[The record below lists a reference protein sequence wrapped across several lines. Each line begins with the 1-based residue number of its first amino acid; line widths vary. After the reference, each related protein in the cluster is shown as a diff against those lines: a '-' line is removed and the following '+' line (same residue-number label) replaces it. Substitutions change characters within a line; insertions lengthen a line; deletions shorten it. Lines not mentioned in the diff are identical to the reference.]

1 MQALLDVILPVFLV
15 VGCGYIVVW
24 RNVFSTAAVDGLM
37 SYTQNFAIPCLL
49 FMALIKIDLGQAY
62 SFRLM
67 GSYYIGAAS
76 GFALGFLGARYIFK
90 RSAEDSVAIGFVSLF
105 SNSVMM
111 GLAITE
117 RAYGIDA
124 LVANFAIVSLHAPFC
139 YFVGITAMEIAKS
152 DGDSILQ
159 VAMNVGKS
167 MMKNALFVAILLG
180 LLVNFSGI
188 ALPKAL
194 LDGTNMVAT
203 TALPAALFGMG
214 GVLYQYRPEGDFG
227 AIAWVVGISLF
238 VHPAIVWNLGQYWVL
253 SVSELRSAVLTSA
266 MAPGINC
273 YIFASMYNRAKRVA
287 ASGVLIATALSVLT
301 IWCWLQVLP

>member
-15 VGCGYIVVW
+15 VGFGYIVVW
-24 RNVFSTAAVDGLM
+24 HKVFSTAAVEGLM

-62 SFRLM
+62 SFQLM
-67 GSYYIGAAS
+67 GSYYIGAFS

-90 RSAEDSVAIGFVSLF
+90 RSAQDSVAIGFVSLF

-152 DGDSILQ
+152 DGDSIAW
-159 VAMNVGKS
+159 VALNVSKS
-167 MMKNALFVAILLG
+167 MMKNALFIAILLG
-180 LLVNFSGI
+180 LLVNIADI

-194 LDGTNMVAT
+194 LDGANMVAA

-227 AIAWVVGISLF
+227 AITWVVGISLL
-238 VHPAIVWNLGQYWVL
+238 VHPAIVWGLGQFWGL

-301 IWCWLQVLP
+301 IWCWLKVLP

>member
-15 VGCGYIVVW
+15 VGFGYVVVW
-24 RNVFSTAAVDGLM
+24 RKVFSTAAVDGLM

-117 RAYGIDA
+117 RAYGVDA

-152 DGDSILQ
+152 DGDSIAQ
-159 VAMNVGKS
+159 VALNVGKS
-167 MMKNALFVAILLG
+167 MMKNALFIAILLG
-180 LLVNFSGI
+180 LLVNI
-188 ALPKAL
+188 ADVALPQAF

-227 AIAWVVGISLF
+227 AIAWVVGISLL
-238 VHPAIVWNLGQYWVL
+238 VHPAIVWSLGQLWDL

-287 ASGVLIATALSVLT
+287 ASGVLIATALSLLT
-301 IWCWLQVLP
+301 IWCWLQILP

>member
-15 VGCGYIVVW
+15 VGFGYIVVW
-24 RNVFSTAAVDGLM
+24 RKVFSTAAVDGLM

-90 RSAEDSVAIGFVSLF
+90 RNAEDSVAIGFVSLF

-117 RAYGIDA
+117 RAYGVDA

-152 DGDSILQ
+152 DGDSIAQ
-159 VAMNVGKS
+159 VALNVGKS
-167 MMKNALFVAILLG
+167 MMKNALFIAILLG
-180 LLVNFSGI
+180 LLVNLADI

-194 LDGTNMVAT
+194 HDGINMVAT

-227 AIAWVVGISLF
+227 AIAWVVGISLL
-238 VHPAIVWNLGQYWVL
+238 VHPAIVWSLGQLWDL

-273 YIFASMYNRAKRVA
+273 YIFASIYNRAKRVA

-301 IWCWLQVLP
+301 IWCWLQILP

>member
-15 VGCGYIVVW
+15 VGFGYVVVW
-24 RNVFSTAAVDGLM
+24 RKVFSTAAVDGLM
-37 SYTQNFAIPCLL
+37 SDTQNFAIPCLL

-117 RAYGIDA
+117 RAYGVDA

-152 DGDSILQ
+152 DGDSIAQ
-159 VAMNVGKS
+159 VALNVGKS
-167 MMKNALFVAILLG
+167 MMKNALFIAILLG
-180 LLVNFSGI
+180 LLVNI
-188 ALPKAL
+188 ADVALPKAF

-227 AIAWVVGISLF
+227 AIAWVVGISLL
-238 VHPAIVWNLGQYWVL
+238 VHPAIVWSLGQLWDL

-301 IWCWLQVLP
+301 IWCWLQILP

>member
-15 VGCGYIVVW
+15 VGFGYIVVW
-24 RNVFSTAAVDGLM
+24 RKVFSTAAVDGLM

-76 GFALGFLGARYIFK
+76 GFALGLLGARYIFK
-90 RSAEDSVAIGFVSLF
+90 RSAEDSVAIGFISLF

-117 RAYGIDA
+117 RAYGVDA

-152 DGDSILQ
+152 DGDSIAQ
-159 VAMNVGKS
+159 VALNVGKS
-167 MMKNALFVAILLG
+167 MMKNALFIAILLG
-180 LLVNFSGI
+180 LLVNISDV
-188 ALPKAL
+188 ALPKAF

-227 AIAWVVGISLF
+227 AIAWVVGISLL
-238 VHPAIVWNLGQYWVL
+238 VHPAIVWSLGQIWDL
-253 SVSELRSAVLTSA
+253 SISELRSAVLTSA

-301 IWCWLQVLP
+301 IWCWLQILP

>member
-15 VGCGYIVVW
+15 VGFGYIVVW
-24 RNVFSTAAVDGLM
+24 RKVFSTAAVDGLM

-76 GFALGFLGARYIFK
+76 GFALGFLGARYVFK

-117 RAYGIDA
+117 RAYGVDA

-152 DGDSILQ
+152 DGDSISQ
-159 VAMNVGKS
+159 VALNVGKS
-167 MMKNALFVAILLG
+167 MMKNALFIAILLG
-180 LLVNFSGI
+180 LLVNI
-188 ALPKAL
+188 ADVALPQAF

-227 AIAWVVGISLF
+227 AIAWVVGISLL
-238 VHPAIVWNLGQYWVL
+238 VHPAIVWSLGQLWGL

>member
-15 VGCGYIVVW
+15 VGFGYVVVW
-24 RNVFSTAAVDGLM
+24 RKVFSTAAVDGLM

-117 RAYGIDA
+117 RAYGVDA

-152 DGDSILQ
+152 DGDSIAQ
-159 VAMNVGKS
+159 VALNVGKS
-167 MMKNALFVAILLG
+167 MMKNALFIAILLG
-180 LLVNFSGI
+180 LLVNI
-188 ALPKAL
+188 ADVALPKAF

-227 AIAWVVGISLF
+227 AIAWVVGISLL
-238 VHPAIVWNLGQYWVL
+238 VHPAIVWSLGHLWDL
-253 SVSELRSAVLTSA
+253 SISELRSAVLTSA

>member
-1 MQALLDVILPVFLV
+1 MQALIDVILPVFFV
-15 VGCGYIVVW
+15 VGLGYAVVW
-24 RNVFSTAAVDGLM
+24 RKVFSTVAVDGLM
-37 SYTQNFAIPCLL
+37 TYTQNFAIPCLL

-117 RAYGIDA
+117 RAYGVDA

-139 YFVGITAMEIAKS
+139 YFVGITAMELAKS
-152 DGDSILQ
+152 DGDSIAQ
-159 VAMNVGKS
+159 VALNVGKS
-167 MMKNALFVAILLG
+167 MMENALFIAILLG
-180 LLVNFSGI
+180 LLVNI
-188 ALPKAL
+188 ADVALPKAF

-227 AIAWVVGISLF
+227 AIAWVVGISLL
-238 VHPAIVWNLGQYWVL
+238 VHPAIVWSLGQLWDL

>member
-15 VGCGYIVVW
+15 VGFGYIVVW
-24 RNVFSTAAVDGLM
+24 RKVFSTAAVDGLM

-76 GFALGFLGARYIFK
+76 GFALGFLGARYVFK

-117 RAYGIDA
+117 RAYGVDA

-152 DGDSILQ
+152 DGDSISQ
-159 VAMNVGKS
+159 VALNVGKS
-167 MMKNALFVAILLG
+167 MMKNALFIAILLG
-180 LLVNFSGI
+180 LLVNI
-188 ALPKAL
+188 ADVALPQAF
-194 LDGTNMVAT
+194 LDGANMVAT

-227 AIAWVVGISLF
+227 AIAWVVGISLL
-238 VHPAIVWNLGQYWVL
+238 VHPAIVWSLGQLWGL

-301 IWCWLQVLP
+301 IWCWLQILP

>member
-15 VGCGYIVVW
+15 VGFGYIVVW
-24 RNVFSTAAVDGLM
+24 RKVFSTAAVDGLM

-76 GFALGFLGARYIFK
+76 GFALGLMGARYLFK

-117 RAYGIDA
+117 RAYGVDA

-152 DGDSILQ
+152 DGDSIAQ
-159 VAMNVGKS
+159 VALNVGKS
-167 MMKNALFVAILLG
+167 MMKNALFIAILLG
-180 LLVNFSGI
+180 LFVNI
-188 ALPKAL
+188 ADLALPKAF

-227 AIAWVVGISLF
+227 AIAWVVGISLL
-238 VHPAIVWNLGQYWVL
+238 VHPAIVWSLGQLWDL

-301 IWCWLQVLP
+301 IWCWLQILP

>member
-15 VGCGYIVVW
+15 VGFGYVVVW
-24 RNVFSTAAVDGLM
+24 RKLFSTAAVDGVM

-90 RSAEDSVAIGFVSLF
+90 RNAEDSVAIGFVSLF

-117 RAYGIDA
+117 RAYGVDA

-152 DGDSILQ
+152 DGDSIAQ
-159 VAMNVGKS
+159 VALNVGKS
-167 MMKNALFVAILLG
+167 MMKNALFIAILLG
-180 LLVNFSGI
+180 LLINVADV
-188 ALPKAL
+188 ALPKAF
-194 LDGTNMVAT
+194 LDGAKMVAT

-227 AIAWVVGISLF
+227 AIAWVVGISLL
-238 VHPAIVWNLGQYWVL
+238 VHPAIVWSLGQLWGL
-253 SVSELRSAVLTSA
+253 SISELRSAVLTSA

>member
-15 VGCGYIVVW
+15 VGFGYVVVW
-24 RNVFSTAAVDGLM
+24 RKVFSTAAVDGLM

-117 RAYGIDA
+117 RAYGVDA

-152 DGDSILQ
+152 DGDSISQ
-159 VAMNVGKS
+159 VALNVGKS
-167 MMKNALFVAILLG
+167 MMKNALFIAILLG
-180 LLVNFSGI
+180 LLLNIADV
-188 ALPKAL
+188 ALPQAF

-227 AIAWVVGISLF
+227 AIAWVVGISLL
-238 VHPAIVWNLGQYWVL
+238 VHPAIVWSLGQLWGL

-301 IWCWLQVLP
+301 IWCWLQILQ

>member
-15 VGCGYIVVW
+15 VGFGYVVVW
-24 RNVFSTAAVDGLM
+24 RMVFSTAAVDGLM

-76 GFALGFLGARYIFK
+76 GFAFGFLGARYIFK

-117 RAYGIDA
+117 RAYGDDA

-152 DGDSILQ
+152 DGESISQ
-159 VAMNVGKS
+159 VALNVGKS
-167 MMKNALFVAILLG
+167 MMKNALFIAILLG
-180 LLVNFSGI
+180 LLVNIADF
-188 ALPKAL
+188 ALPQAF
-194 LDGTNMVAT
+194 LDGANMVAT

-227 AIAWVVGISLF
+227 AIAWVVGISLL
-238 VHPAIVWNLGQYWVL
+238 VHPAIVWSLGHLWGL

-273 YIFASMYNRAKRVA
+273 YIFASLYNRTKRVA

>member
-15 VGCGYIVVW
+15 VGFGYIVVW
-24 RNVFSTAAVDGLM
+24 RKVFSTAAVDGLM

-76 GFALGFLGARYIFK
+76 GFALGFLGARYVFK

-117 RAYGIDA
+117 RAYGVDA

-152 DGDSILQ
+152 DGDSISQ
-159 VAMNVGKS
+159 VALNVGKS
-167 MMKNALFVAILLG
+167 MMKNALFIAILLG
-180 LLVNFSGI
+180 LLVNI
-188 ALPKAL
+188 ADVALPQAF

-227 AIAWVVGISLF
+227 AIAWVVGISLL
-238 VHPAIVWNLGQYWVL
+238 VHPAIVWSLGQLWGL

-273 YIFASMYNRAKRVA
+273 YIFASMYNRANRVA

-301 IWCWLQVLP
+301 IWCWLQILP

>member
-1 MQALLDVILPVFLV
+1 MQALLDVILPVFFV
-15 VGCGYIVVW
+15 VGLGYVVVW
-24 RNVFSTAAVDGLM
+24 RKVFSTVAVDGLM
-37 SYTQNFAIPCLL
+37 TYTQNFAIPCLL

-117 RAYGIDA
+117 RAYGVDA

-139 YFVGITAMEIAKS
+139 YFVGITAMELAKS
-152 DGDSILQ
+152 DGDSIAQ
-159 VAMNVGKS
+159 VAQNVGKS
-167 MMKNALFVAILLG
+167 MMKNALFSAILLG
-180 LLVNFSGI
+180 LLVNI
-188 ALPKAL
+188 TDVALPKAFL
-194 LDGTNMVAT
+194 EGTNMVAT

-227 AIAWVVGISLF
+227 AIAWVVGISLL
-238 VHPAIVWNLGQYWVL
+238 VHPAIVWSLGQLWDL
-253 SVSELRSAVLTSA
+253 SISELRSAVLTSA

-273 YIFASMYNRAKRVA
+273 YIFASIYNRAKRVA

>member
-15 VGCGYIVVW
+15 VGFGYIVVW
-24 RNVFSTAAVDGLM
+24 RKVFSTAAVDGLM

-117 RAYGIDA
+117 RAYGVDA

-152 DGDSILQ
+152 DGDSIAQ
-159 VAMNVGKS
+159 VALNVGKS
-167 MMKNALFVAILLG
+167 MMKNALFIAILLG
-180 LLVNFSGI
+180 LLVNI
-188 ALPKAL
+188 ADTALPKAF

-227 AIAWVVGISLF
+227 AIAWVVGISLL
-238 VHPAIVWNLGQYWVL
+238 VHPAIVWSLGQLWDL

-301 IWCWLQVLP
+301 IWCWLQILP

>member
-1 MQALLDVILPVFLV
+1 MQALLDVILPVFFV
-15 VGCGYIVVW
+15 VGLGYAVVW
-24 RNVFSTAAVDGLM
+24 RKVFSTVAVDGLM
-37 SYTQNFAIPCLL
+37 TYTQNFAIPCLL

-117 RAYGIDA
+117 RAYGVDA

-139 YFVGITAMEIAKS
+139 YFVGITAMELAKS
-152 DGDSILQ
+152 DGDSIAQ
-159 VAMNVGKS
+159 VAQNVGKS
-167 MMKNALFVAILLG
+167 MMKNALFIAILLG
-180 LLVNFSGI
+180 LLVNI
-188 ALPKAL
+188 TDVALPKAFL
-194 LDGTNMVAT
+194 EGTNMVAT

-227 AIAWVVGISLF
+227 AIAWVVGISLL
-238 VHPAIVWNLGQYWVL
+238 VHPAIVWSLGQLWDL
-253 SVSELRSAVLTSA
+253 SISELRSAVLTSA

-273 YIFASMYNRAKRVA
+273 YIFASIYNRAKRVA

-301 IWCWLQVLP
+301 IWCWLQVSP

>member
-15 VGCGYIVVW
+15 VGFGYIVVW
-24 RNVFSTAAVDGLM
+24 RKLFSTAAVDGLM

-117 RAYGIDA
+117 RAYGVDA

-152 DGDSILQ
+152 DGDSIAQ
-159 VAMNVGKS
+159 VALNVGKS
-167 MMKNALFVAILLG
+167 MMKNALFIAILLG
-180 LLVNFSGI
+180 LLVNI
-188 ALPKAL
+188 ADVALPKAF

-227 AIAWVVGISLF
+227 AIVWVVGISLL
-238 VHPAIVWNLGQYWVL
+238 VHPAIVWSLGQLWDL
-253 SVSELRSAVLTSA
+253 NISELRSAVLTSA

>member
-15 VGCGYIVVW
+15 VGFGYVVVW
-24 RNVFSTAAVDGLM
+24 RKLFSAAAVDGLM

-49 FMALIKIDLGQAY
+49 FMALIKIDLSQAY

-117 RAYGIDA
+117 RAYGVDA

-152 DGDSILQ
+152 DGDSIAQ
-159 VAMNVGKS
+159 VALNVGKS
-167 MMKNALFVAILLG
+167 MMKNALFIAILLG
-180 LLVNFSGI
+180 LLVNVANV
-188 ALPKAL
+188 ALPQAF

-227 AIAWVVGISLF
+227 AIAWVVGISLL
-238 VHPAIVWNLGQYWVL
+238 VHPAIVWSLGQLWDL

-301 IWCWLQVLP
+301 IWCWLQVLL

>member
-15 VGCGYIVVW
+15 VGFGYVVVW
-24 RNVFSTAAVDGLM
+24 RKVFSTAAVDGLM

-117 RAYGIDA
+117 RAYGVDA

-152 DGDSILQ
+152 DGDSIAQ
-159 VAMNVGKS
+159 VALNVGKS
-167 MMKNALFVAILLG
+167 MMKNALFIAILLG
-180 LLVNFSGI
+180 LLVNVANV
-188 ALPKAL
+188 ALPQAF

-227 AIAWVVGISLF
+227 AIAWVVGISLL
-238 VHPAIVWNLGQYWVL
+238 VHPAIVWSLGQLWDV
-253 SVSELRSAVLTSA
+253 SISELRSAVLTSA

>member
-1 MQALLDVILPVFLV
+1 MQALLDVILPVFFV
-15 VGCGYIVVW
+15 VGFGYVVVW

-117 RAYGIDA
+117 RAYGVDA

-139 YFVGITAMEIAKS
+139 YFVGITAMELAKS
-152 DGDSILQ
+152 DGDSIAQ
-159 VAMNVGKS
+159 VAQNVGKS
-167 MMKNALFVAILLG
+167 MMKNALFIAILLG
-180 LLVNFSGI
+180 LLVNI
-188 ALPKAL
+188 TDVALPKAFL
-194 LDGTNMVAT
+194 EGTNMVAT

-227 AIAWVVGISLF
+227 AIAWVVGISLL
-238 VHPAIVWNLGQYWVL
+238 VHPAIVWSLGQLWDL
-253 SVSELRSAVLTSA
+253 SISELRSAVLTSA

-273 YIFASMYNRAKRVA
+273 YIFASIYNRAKRVA

>member
-15 VGCGYIVVW
+15 VGFGYVVVW
-24 RNVFSTAAVDGLM
+24 RKVFSTAAVDGLM

-117 RAYGIDA
+117 RAYGVDA

-139 YFVGITAMEIAKS
+139 YFVGIIAMEIAKS
-152 DGDSILQ
+152 DGDSIAQ
-159 VAMNVGKS
+159 VALNVGKS
-167 MMKNALFVAILLG
+167 MMKNALFIAILLG
-180 LLVNFSGI
+180 LLVNI
-188 ALPKAL
+188 ADVALPKAF

-227 AIAWVVGISLF
+227 AIAWVVGISLL
-238 VHPAIVWNLGQYWVL
+238 VHPAIVWSLGHLWDL

-287 ASGVLIATALSVLT
+287 ASGVLIATTLSVLT

>member
-15 VGCGYIVVW
+15 IGFGYVVVW
-24 RNVFSTAAVDGLM
+24 RKVFSTAAVDGLM
-37 SYTQNFAIPCLL
+37 SFTQNFAIPCLL
-49 FMALIKIDLGQAY
+49 FMALIKIDLVQAY

-117 RAYGIDA
+117 RAYGVDA

-152 DGDSILQ
+152 DGDSIAQ
-159 VAMNVGKS
+159 VALNVGKS
-167 MMKNALFVAILLG
+167 MTKNALFIAILLG
-180 LLVNFSGI
+180 LLVNI
-188 ALPKAL
+188 ADVALPKAF
-194 LDGTNMVAT
+194 LDGTNMVAA

-214 GVLYQYRPEGDFG
+214 GVLYQYRPEGDIG
-227 AIAWVVGISLF
+227 AIGWAVGISLL
-238 VHPAIVWNLGQYWVL
+238 VHPAIVWSLGQVWNL

>member
-24 RNVFSTAAVDGLM
+24 RDVFSTAAVDGLM

-67 GSYYIGAAS
+67 SSYYIGAAS

-124 LVANFAIVSLHAPFC
+124 LVANFAIVSLHSPFC

-152 DGDSILQ
+152 DGDSIVQ
-159 VAMNVGKS
+159 VAMNVCKS

-227 AIAWVVGISLF
+227 AIAWVVGISLL
-238 VHPAIVWNLGQYWVL
+238 VHPAIVWSLGQFLVL

>member
-15 VGCGYIVVW
+15 IGFGYVVVW
-24 RNVFSTAAVDGLM
+24 RKVFSTTAVDGLM

-49 FMALIKIDLGQAY
+49 FLALIKIDLGQAY

-76 GFALGFLGARYIFK
+76 GFALGFLGARYLFQ

-105 SNSVMM
+105 SNTVTM

-117 RAYGIDA
+117 RAYGLDA

-139 YFVGITAMEIAKS
+139 YIVGITAMEIAKS
-152 DGDSILQ
+152 DDESISQ
-159 VAMNVGKS
+159 VALNVGKS
-167 MMKNALFVAILLG
+167 MIKNALFIAILLG
-180 LLVNFSGI
+180 ILVNI
-188 ALPKAL
+188 ADLSLPKAF
-194 LDGTNMVAT
+194 LDGTNMVAA

-227 AIAWVVGISLF
+227 AIAWVIGISLL
-238 VHPAIVWNLGQYWVL
+238 VHPAIVWSLGQLWSL

>member
-15 VGCGYIVVW
+15 VGFGYVVVW
-24 RNVFSTAAVDGLM
+24 RKVFSTAAVDGLM

-117 RAYGIDA
+117 RAYGVDA

-152 DGDSILQ
+152 DGDSIAQ
-159 VAMNVGKS
+159 VALERGQIHDEECAVHRDFAGPICQYCRCCF
-167 MMKNALFVAILLG
+167 AQGV
-180 LLVNFSGI
+180 
-188 ALPKAL
+188 
-194 LDGTNMVAT
+194 
-203 TALPAALFGMG
+203 FGWHKHG
-214 GVLYQYRPEGDFG
+214 G
-227 AIAWVVGISLF
+227 
-238 VHPAIVWNLGQYWVL
+238 N
-253 SVSELRSAVLTSA
+253 
-266 MAPGINC
+266 
-273 YIFASMYNRAKRVA
+273 NRATRRAVWHGRCFI
-287 ASGVLIATALSVLT
+287 SISPRG
-301 IWCWLQVLP
+301 

>member
-15 VGCGYIVVW
+15 VGFGYVVVW
-24 RNVFSTAAVDGLM
+24 RKLFSTAAVDGVM

-117 RAYGIDA
+117 RAYGVDA

-152 DGDSILQ
+152 DGDSIAQ
-159 VAMNVGKS
+159 VALNVGKS
-167 MMKNALFVAILLG
+167 MMKNALFIAILLG
-180 LLVNFSGI
+180 LLVNI
-188 ALPKAL
+188 ADVALPKAF

-227 AIAWVVGISLF
+227 AIAWVVGISLL
-238 VHPAIVWNLGQYWVL
+238 VHPAIVWSLGQLWGL
-253 SVSELRSAVLTSA
+253 SISELRSAVLTSA

>member
-15 VGCGYIVVW
+15 VGFGYVVVW
-24 RNVFSTAAVDGLM
+24 RKVFSTAAVEGLM

-76 GFALGFLGARYIFK
+76 GFALGFMGARYIFK

-117 RAYGIDA
+117 RAYGVDA

-152 DGDSILQ
+152 DGDSIAQ
-159 VAMNVGKS
+159 VALNVGKS
-167 MMKNALFVAILLG
+167 MMKNALFIAILLG
-180 LLVNFSGI
+180 LFVNI
-188 ALPKAL
+188 ADVALPKAF

-227 AIAWVVGISLF
+227 AIAWVVGISLL
-238 VHPAIVWNLGQYWVL
+238 VHPAIVWSLGQLWDL

-301 IWCWLQVLP
+301 IWCWLQILP

>member
-1 MQALLDVILPVFLV
+1 MQALLDVILPVFFV
-15 VGCGYIVVW
+15 VGFGYVVVW
-24 RNVFSTAAVDGLM
+24 RKVFSTAAVDGLM
-37 SYTQNFAIPCLL
+37 TYTQNFAIPCLL

-117 RAYGIDA
+117 RAYGVDA

-152 DGDSILQ
+152 DGDSIAQ
-159 VAMNVGKS
+159 VALNVGKS
-167 MMKNALFVAILLG
+167 MMKNALFIAILLG
-180 LLVNFSGI
+180 LLVNI
-188 ALPKAL
+188 ADVALPKAF

-227 AIAWVVGISLF
+227 AIAWVVGISLL
-238 VHPAIVWNLGQYWVL
+238 VHPAIVWSLGQLWDL

-301 IWCWLQVLP
+301 IWCWLQILP

>member
-15 VGCGYIVVW
+15 VGFGYVVVW
-24 RNVFSTAAVDGLM
+24 RKVFSTAAVDGLM

-76 GFALGFLGARYIFK
+76 GFALGFMGARYIFK

-117 RAYGIDA
+117 RAYGVDA

-152 DGDSILQ
+152 DGDSIAQ
-159 VAMNVGKS
+159 VALNVGKS
-167 MMKNALFVAILLG
+167 MMKNALFIAILLG
-180 LLVNFSGI
+180 LFVNI
-188 ALPKAL
+188 ADVALPKAF

-227 AIAWVVGISLF
+227 AIAWVVGISLL
-238 VHPAIVWNLGQYWVL
+238 VHPAIVWSLGQLWGL

-287 ASGVLIATALSVLT
+287 ASGVLIATALSLLT
-301 IWCWLQVLP
+301 IWCWLQILP

>member
-15 VGCGYIVVW
+15 VGFGYIVVW
-24 RNVFSTAAVDGLM
+24 RKVFSTAAVDGLM

-76 GFALGFLGARYIFK
+76 GFALGFLGARYVFK

-117 RAYGIDA
+117 RAYGVDA

-152 DGDSILQ
+152 DGDSISQ
-159 VAMNVGKS
+159 VALNVGKS
-167 MMKNALFVAILLG
+167 MMKNALFIAILLG
-180 LLVNFSGI
+180 LLVNI
-188 ALPKAL
+188 ADVALPKAF

-227 AIAWVVGISLF
+227 AIAWVVGISLL
-238 VHPAIVWNLGQYWVL
+238 VHPAIVWSLGQLWGL

-301 IWCWLQVLP
+301 IWCWLQILP

>member
-1 MQALLDVILPVFLV
+1 MQALLDVILPVFFV
-15 VGCGYIVVW
+15 VGLGYAVVW
-24 RNVFSTAAVDGLM
+24 RKVFSTVAVDGLM
-37 SYTQNFAIPCLL
+37 TYTQNFAIPCLL

-117 RAYGIDA
+117 RAYGVDA

-139 YFVGITAMEIAKS
+139 YFVGITAMELAKS
-152 DGDSILQ
+152 DGDSIAQ
-159 VAMNVGKS
+159 VAQNVGKS
-167 MMKNALFVAILLG
+167 MMKNALFIAILLG
-180 LLVNFSGI
+180 LLVNI
-188 ALPKAL
+188 TDVALPKAFL
-194 LDGTNMVAT
+194 EGTNMVAT

-227 AIAWVVGISLF
+227 AIAWVVGISLL
-238 VHPAIVWNLGQYWVL
+238 VHPAIVWSLGQLWDL
-253 SVSELRSAVLTSA
+253 SISELRSAVLTSA

-273 YIFASMYNRAKRVA
+273 YIFASIYNRAKRVA

-301 IWCWLQVLP
+301 IWFWLQVLP

>member
-1 MQALLDVILPVFLV
+1 MQALLDVILPVFFV
-15 VGCGYIVVW
+15 VGLGYAVVW
-24 RNVFSTAAVDGLM
+24 RKVFSTVAVDGLM
-37 SYTQNFAIPCLL
+37 TYTQNFAIPCLL
-49 FMALIKIDLGQAY
+49 FMALIKIDLDQAY

-117 RAYGIDA
+117 RAYGVDA

-152 DGDSILQ
+152 DGDSIAQ
-159 VAMNVGKS
+159 VALNVGKS
-167 MMKNALFVAILLG
+167 MMKNALFIAILLG
-180 LLVNFSGI
+180 LLVNI
-188 ALPKAL
+188 TDVALPKAFL
-194 LDGTNMVAT
+194 EGTNMVAT

-227 AIAWVVGISLF
+227 AIAWVVGISLL
-238 VHPAIVWNLGQYWVL
+238 VHPAIVWSLGQLWGL
-253 SVSELRSAVLTSA
+253 SISELRSAVLTSA

>member
-15 VGCGYIVVW
+15 VGFGYVVVW
-24 RNVFSTAAVDGLM
+24 RKVFSTAAVDGLM

-117 RAYGIDA
+117 RAYGVDA

-152 DGDSILQ
+152 DGDSIAQ
-159 VAMNVGKS
+159 VALNVGKS
-167 MMKNALFVAILLG
+167 MMKNALFIAILLG
-180 LLVNFSGI
+180 LLVNI
-188 ALPKAL
+188 ADVALPQAF

-227 AIAWVVGISLF
+227 AIAWVVGISLL
-238 VHPAIVWNLGQYWVL
+238 VHPAIVWSLGQLWDL

-301 IWCWLQVLP
+301 IWCWLQILP